1 MAPFA
6 ILAAPT
12 LDLEFLAQITVGLA
26 VEVQRGW
33 PRSKRTRITKEIR
46 PKLTNDAENRMPTM
60 PNTNASFL
68 KFRQMALLNGNIENP
83 GYSPKRY
90 QHWGVCGKI
99 VNTVLHAN
107 TYIQYNV
114 QCDNVLCTVQEVVHT
129 VWPACAWRAHTL
141 HIVCNLIHALLYHA
155 LFMRYYITATI
166 KCH

>member
-12 LDLEFLAQITVGLA
+12 FDLEFLAQIAVGLV

-33 PRSKRTRITKEIR
+33 PRSKRTRLTKEIR

-90 QHWGVCGKI
+90 QHLRVCGKI

-107 TYIQYNV
+107 MANM
-114 QCDNVLCTVQEVVHT
+114 CDAIMYRYRVTRVCMTCTVHT
-129 VWPACAWRAHTL
+129 
-141 HIVCNLIHALLYHA
+141 HIVCNLIHALLYHGYHKMP
-155 LFMRYYITATI
+155 LRI
-166 KCH
+166 KVKVAIAQ